1 MDREKY
7 IRGAIYGLLVG
18 DAVGVPY
25 EFKVP
30 SQLPDIE
37 QIDMIPPKGFAR
49 TYASLPIGTWSDD
62 GAQALCLLASLLD
75 QKKLNPEDFMQRI
88 CDWYQSGYMA
98 VDGQVFDVGI
108 QMVDAIHRYQSGIE
122 LNQVAKNDE
131 YANGNGALMR
141 VLPLALWH
149 QGSNRELIEAA
160 FIQSHLT
167 HAHIRSKLCC
177 ALYCLWVRK
186 ILDGC
191 SIQDSWIEAIE
202 ILKRELSDQN
212 GALDELEHHILSD
225 DWDRPTGTGYVVD
238 CLKSAYYALQASDY
252 EKVIKTAIALGNDT
266 DTTACVA
273 GGIAGLYYGVDAIPS
288 SWMNHLRGKEM
299 VEELLVQWL

>member
-1 MDREKY
+1 
-7 IRGAIYGLLVG
+7 
-18 DAVGVPY
+18 
-25 EFKVP
+25 
-30 SQLPDIE
+30 
-37 QIDMIPPKGFAR
+37 
-49 TYASLPIGTWSDD
+49 
-62 GAQALCLLASLLD
+62 
-75 QKKLNPEDFMQRI
+75 
-88 CDWYQSGYMA
+88 
-98 VDGQVFDVGI
+98 
-108 QMVDAIHRYQSGIE
+108 
-122 LNQVAKNDE
+122 
-131 YANGNGALMR
+131 MR

-167 HAHIRSKLCC
+167 HAYIRSKLCC
-177 ALYCLWVRK
+177 ALYCLWVSK

-202 ILKRELSDQN
+202 MLKRELSDQN

-238 CLKSAYYALQASDY
+238 CLKSAYYALQASNY